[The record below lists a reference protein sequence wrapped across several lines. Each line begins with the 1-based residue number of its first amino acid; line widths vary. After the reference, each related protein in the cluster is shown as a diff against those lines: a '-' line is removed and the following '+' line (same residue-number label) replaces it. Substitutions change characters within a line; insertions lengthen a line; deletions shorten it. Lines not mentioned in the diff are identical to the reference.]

1 MALLDEAERA
11 RLEQIVP
18 ELEKAVEAGIGGQS
32 MVGILLGMKGRL
44 ENLDDELGL
53 TAEGRKERRERAT
66 TAEMVALHYASESML
81 SPRAQTQFGGFLSNG
96 FRSRKDLETLSLF
109 LDENSDDLNLGQR
122 VQIVDEVLDGVERRD
137 YEIDETPDNV
147 LNEIQTVLKDPEI
160 NASVTAKLS
169 AEKSAMLDAAL
180 IANDPNKIRAVLK
193 DEEVF
198 DATHEHV
205 ARARERYE
213 AQTRNSK
220 PSIAAQSEVPTGN
233 DAEINGD
240 LLASLGSEFL
250 DSPVNPTDVHSVG
263 KPPPG
268 RS

>member
-53 TAEGRKERRERAT
+53 TAEGRKVRRERAA
-66 TAEMVALHYASESML
+66 TAEMIAIHSASESIL
-81 SPRAQTQFGGFLSNG
+81 SPQAQTQFDGFLNNG
-96 FRSRKDLETLSLF
+96 FRSRKELETLSLF
-109 LDENSDDLNLGQR
+109 LSENSDDLNLGQR
-122 VQIVDEVLDGVERRD
+122 VQIVDEVLNGVQRRD
-137 YEIDETPDNV
+137 YEIGEIPDKV
-147 LNEIQTVLKDPEI
+147 LNEVRTVLRDPEI

-169 AEKSAMLDAAL
+169 AEKSAMLNAAL
-180 IANDPNKIRAVLK
+180 IADDLNKIRAILK

-205 ARARERYE
+205 SRARERYE
-213 AQTRNSK
+213 AQTKNIE
-220 PSIAAQSEVPTGN
+220 PSIAAQSEVPTGD
-233 DAEINGD
+233 DAAKNGD
-240 LLASLGSEFL
+240 LLASLESEFL
-250 DSPVNPTDVHSVG
+250 DSPVNPTDVHSVE
-263 KPPPG
+263 KPPLA